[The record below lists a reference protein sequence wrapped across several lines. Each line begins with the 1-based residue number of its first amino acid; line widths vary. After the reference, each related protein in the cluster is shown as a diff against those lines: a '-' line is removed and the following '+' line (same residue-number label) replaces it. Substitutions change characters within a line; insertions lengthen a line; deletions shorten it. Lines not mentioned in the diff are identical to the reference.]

1 MRPTGAA
8 IVAAVVVVVAGCGNF
23 FPNPDNVVLPSGVRD
38 YELVCGVV
46 PRGECED
53 RAARLAE
60 QKRIEQPAA
69 RIAKIHIVDRA
80 GSYTITYADGSAES
94 MIVN

>member
-1 MRPTGAA
+1 MRRAILTIGAA
-8 IVAAVVVVVAGCGNF
+8 LVVAGCGNF

-46 PRGECED
+46 PRGECEA

-60 QKRIEQPAA
+60 QKRTEQPAA
-69 RIAKIHIVDRA
+69 RITKIQLVDDA
-80 GSYTITYADGSAES
+80 GSYTITYSDGSGES
-94 MIVN
+94 LIVN